1 MKRILV
7 TGVGSYIGQSLIKY
21 LNQWPKQYQVD
32 GVTTHDGAWKETD
45 FSQYDVIYHT
55 AGIAHRK
62 ETKENAH
69 LYYAIN
75 RDLAVEIA
83 RKAKEQGLKHFIF
96 LSSISV
102 YGLDTGVINEE
113 TPLNPRTH
121 YGKSKL
127 EAEQKLQQIANE
139 TFNITILRPPM
150 VYGKNCKGN
159 FQKLARLVEIFPIFP
174 RCNNRRSMIYIDNLS
189 EFVRVCIDK
198 ELSGVFFPQNKEYVC
213 TDELVLMI
221 ARQKNKPM
229 IISSA
234 LGAIVKLLQPFSNT
248 LRKAFGSLIIES
260 ENSKKVLPR
269 QISFEESIKN
279 SV

>member
-45 FSQYDVIYHT
+45 FSQYDVVYHT

-69 LYYAIN
+69 LYYEIN

-83 RKAKEQGLKHFIF
+83 RKAKEQGIKQFIF

-102 YGLDTGVINEE
+102 YGLDTGVINEA

-127 EAEQKLQQIANE
+127 GAEQKLQQLANE
-139 TFNITILRPPM
+139 TFNLTILRPPM

-159 FQKLARLVEIFPIFP
+159 FQKLVRLVEILPIFP
-174 RCNNRRSMIYIDNLS
+174 RCNNQRSMIYIDNLS

-198 ELSGVFFPQNKEYVC
+198 ELSGIYCPQNDEYVC
-213 TDELVLMI
+213 TDEMVRLI
-221 ARQKNKPM
+221 AKKKNKSM
-229 IISSA
+229 ILSST
-234 LGAIVKLLQPFSNT
+234 LGKLVKIVQHFNSPLK
-248 LRKAFGSLIIES
+248 KAFESLTIEQDGKPYGSIRGLDLKET
-260 ENSKKVLPR
+260 
-269 QISFEESIKN
+269 IKR

>member
-21 LNQWPKQYQVD
+21 LHQWPKQYQVD
-32 GVTTHDGAWKETD
+32 GVTTHDGAWEETD

-127 EAEQKLQQIANE
+127 EAEQKLQQLADE

-159 FQKLARLVEIFPIFP
+159 FQKLVRLVEILPIFP

-198 ELSGVFFPQNKEYVC
+198 ELSGIFFPQNKEYVC
-213 TDELVLMI
+213 TDELVRMLASAI
-221 ARQKNKPM
+221 GKSEILLPVPNM
-229 IISSA
+229 IISLAKMVS
-234 LGAIVKLLQPFSNT
+234 ISV
-248 LRKAFGSLIIES
+248 RKAFGDLTLEVKLAGIPEYCITTFEKSIRESL
-260 ENSKKVLPR
+260 
-269 QISFEESIKN
+269 
-279 SV
+279 

>member
-7 TGVGSYIGQSLIKY
+7 TGAGSYIGQSLIKY

-45 FSQYDVIYHT
+45 FSQYDVVYHT

-69 LYYAIN
+69 LYYEIN

-83 RKAKEQGLKHFIF
+83 RKAKEQGIKQFIF

-102 YGLDTGVINEE
+102 YGLDNGVINET
-113 TPLNPRTH
+113 TPLNPCTN
-121 YGKSKL
+121 YGKSKM
-127 EAEQKLQQIANE
+127 EAEQKLQKLADK

-159 FQKLARLVEIFPIFP
+159 FQKLVRLVEILPIFP

-198 ELSGVFFPQNKEYVC
+198 ELSGIFFPQNKEYVC
-213 TDELVLMI
+213 TDELVRMI
-221 ARQKNKPM
+221 ASAIGKSEILLPVPNM
-229 IISSA
+229 IISLAKMVS
-234 LGAIVKLLQPFSNT
+234 ISV
-248 LRKAFGSLIIES
+248 RKAFGDLTLEVKLAGIPEYCITTFEKSIRESL
-260 ENSKKVLPR
+260 
-269 QISFEESIKN
+269 
-279 SV
+279 

>member
-7 TGVGSYIGQSLIKY
+7 TGAGSYIGQSLISYLKKWSDKY
-21 LNQWPKQYQVD
+21 TVD
-32 GVTTHDGAWKETD
+32 GISTHDGQWEKSD
-45 FSQYDVIYHT
+45 FSSYDVIYHT

-62 ETKENAH
+62 ETKENTH
-69 LYYAIN
+69 LYYEVN
-75 RDLAVEIA
+75 RDLTIAVA
-83 RKAKEQGLKHFIF
+83 GKAKMQGVKQFIF

-102 YGLDTGVINEE
+102 YGLDTGVINEA

-127 EAEQKLQQIANE
+127 EAEQKLQQLADE

-159 FQKLARLVEIFPIFP
+159 FQKLVRLVEILPIFP

-213 TDELVLMI
+213 TDELVRMI

-269 QISFEESIKN
+269 QISFEESIKS

>member
-21 LNQWPKQYQVD
+21 LNQWPKQYQVE

-45 FSQYDVIYHT
+45 FSQYDVVYHT

-62 ETKENAH
+62 ETKENTH
-69 LYYAIN
+69 LYYEVN
-75 RDLAVEIA
+75 RDLTIAVA
-83 RKAKEQGLKHFIF
+83 GKAKMQGVKQFIF

-102 YGLDTGVINEE
+102 YGLDTGVINEA

-127 EAEQKLQQIANE
+127 EAEQKLQQLADE

-159 FQKLARLVEIFPIFP
+159 FQKLVRLVEILPIFP
-174 RCNNRRSMIYIDNLS
+174 RCNNQRSMIYIDNLS

-213 TDELVLMI
+213 TDELVRMI

-229 IISSA
+229 IISSV
-234 LGAIVKLLQPFSNT
+234 LGVIVKFLQPFSSR
-248 LRKAFGSLIIES
+248 LRKAFGSLTICFSSDTNCIFAFV
-260 ENSKKVLPR
+260 NIR
-269 QISFEESIKN
+269 RSIVQ
-279 SV
+279 SL

>member
-7 TGVGSYIGQSLIKY
+7 TGAGSYIGQSLIKY
-21 LNQWPKQYQVD
+21 LNQWPKQYKVN
-32 GVTTHDGAWKETD
+32 GVTTHDGEWKETD
-45 FSQYDVIYHT
+45 FSQYDVVCHT

-69 LYYAIN
+69 LYYEIN

-83 RKAKEQGLKHFIF
+83 KKAKEQGVKQFIF

-113 TPLNPRTH
+113 TPLNPCTH

-127 EAEQKLQQIANE
+127 EAEQKLQQLANE

-159 FQKLARLVEIFPIFP
+159 FQKLVRLVEILPIFP

-229 IISSA
+229 IISSV
-234 LGAIVKLLQPFSNT
+234 LGVVVKMLQPFSSH
-248 LRKAFGSLIIES
+248 LRKAFGSLIIA
-260 ENSKKVLPR
+260 NLGVQFKDTDDNALT
-269 QISFEESIKN
+269 
-279 SV
+279 

>member
-45 FSQYDVIYHT
+45 FSQYDVVYHT

-69 LYYAIN
+69 LYYEIN
-75 RDLAVEIA
+75 RNLAVEIA
-83 RKAKEQGLKHFIF
+83 KKAKEQGIKQFIF

-113 TPLNPRTH
+113 TPIKPRTH

-127 EAEQKLQQIANE
+127 EAEQKLQQLANE

-159 FQKLARLVEIFPIFP
+159 FQKLVRQVEIFPIFP

-198 ELSGVFFPQNKEYVC
+198 ELSGMFFPQNKEYVC

-221 ARQKNKPM
+221 ARKKNKPM
-229 IISSA
+229 IISSV
-234 LGAIVKLLQPFSNT
+234 LGVVVKLLQPFSNT
-248 LRKAFGSLIIES
+248 LRKAFGSLIIET

-269 QISFEESIKN
+269 QISFEESIKS

>member
-7 TGVGSYIGQSLIKY
+7 TGAGSYIGQSLIKY
-21 LNQWPKQYQVD
+21 LNQWPKQYKVN
-32 GVTTHDGAWKETD
+32 GVTTHDGEWKETD
-45 FSQYDVIYHT
+45 FSQYDVVCHT

-69 LYYAIN
+69 LYYEIN

-83 RKAKEQGLKHFIF
+83 KKAKEQGVKQFIF

-127 EAEQKLQQIANE
+127 EAEQKLQQLANE

-159 FQKLARLVEIFPIFP
+159 FQKLVRLVEILPIFP

-229 IISSA
+229 IISSV
-234 LGAIVKLLQPFSNT
+234 LGVVVKFLQLFSSP
-248 LRKAFGSLIIES
+248 LRKAFGSLIID
-260 ENSKKVLPR
+260 NSSQRCCLSKEAELRKSV
-269 QISFEESIKN
+269 SKSI
-279 SV
+279 

>member
-7 TGVGSYIGQSLIKY
+7 TGAGSYIGQSLINY
-21 LNQWPKQYQVD
+21 LNQWPKQYKVN
-32 GVTTHDGAWKETD
+32 GVTTHDGEWKETD
-45 FSQYDVIYHT
+45 FSQYDFVCHT

-69 LYYAIN
+69 LYYEIN

-83 RKAKEQGLKHFIF
+83 KKAKEQGVKQFIF

-127 EAEQKLQQIANE
+127 EAEQKLQQFENE

-159 FQKLARLVEIFPIFP
+159 FQKLVRLVEILPIFP

-213 TDELVLMI
+213 TDELVRMI
-221 ARQKNKPM
+221 ASAIGRREILIPVPNM
-229 IISSA
+229 IISLAKMVSMS
-234 LGAIVKLLQPFSNT
+234 V
-248 LRKAFGSLIIES
+248 RKAFGDLTVEVKSTGIPEYCITTFEKSIRESL
-260 ENSKKVLPR
+260 
-269 QISFEESIKN
+269 
-279 SV
+279 